1 MILHV
6 DMDAF
11 YAAIELRDN
20 PSLAGK
26 PVVVGGSP
34 SGRGV
39 IAAASYEARK
49 FGLHSAMPG
58 AQAIRLCPQAV
69 FIKPQMEKYSA
80 VSKQIRE
87 IFNRFT
93 PVFEPLALDE
103 AFLDV
108 AGSEKL
114 FGNAETIGRMIQST
128 IADELNLVASVG
140 VAPNKFLAKIAS
152 DLEKPNGFVV
162 VQEAN
167 VTDFLDRLDIE
178 RVWGIGPKTQKK
190 FLRLGV
196 QRIEQLRKLPLE
208 TLKQLFGLNADHFWR
223 LARGIDTRLVVPDRI
238 AKAVGHE
245 STFSQDIDN
254 DEILES
260 WVWELSDQVG
270 RRLRRNKIFGKTIR
284 MKIRFHDFRTIS
296 RSKTIA
302 TRTNSTRE
310 IAETS
315 LALLRT
321 VRTEQ
326 RDSIRLLGVSVGGL
340 SSHAYQ
346 QQQLFDQEQSQ
357 RTKQIDSAADAIR
370 DRFGSAAMKRGSTL
384 NRSKPSDRNERKP

>member
-26 PVVVGGSP
+26 PVVVGGST

-39 IAAASYEARK
+39 IMAASYEARK

-58 AQAIRLCPQAV
+58 VQAKRLCPHAIFVKPRMAV
-69 FIKPQMEKYSA
+69 YSA

-93 PVFEPLALDE
+93 PVFEPLSWDE

-108 AGSEKL
+108 VGSEKL
-114 FGNAETIGRMIQST
+114 FGDAETIGRKIKSA
-128 IADELNLVASVG
+128 IADELNLIASVG
-140 VAPNKFLAKIAS
+140 VAPNKFLAKVAS

-162 VQEAN
+162 VRPLE
-167 VTDFLDRLDIE
+167 VTDFLDPLDVK

-196 QRIEQLRKLPLE
+196 QRIGQLRKLPME
-208 TLKQLFGLNADHFWR
+208 TLKLLFGLNADHYYR
-223 LARGIDTRLVVPDRI
+223 LARGIDTRQVVPDRM
-238 AKAVGHE
+238 AKNVGHE
-245 STFSQDIDN
+245 STFSQDIGD
-254 DEILES
+254 DDALES
-260 WVWELSDQVG
+260 WIWELSDQVG
-270 RRLRRNKIFGKTIR
+270 RRLRRNQIFGKTIR
-284 MKIRFHDFRTIS
+284 VKIRFYNFRTIS
-296 RSKTIA
+296 RSKTIT
-302 TRTNSTRE
+302 TRTSATRE

-315 LALLRT
+315 LGLLRA

-326 RDSIRLLGVSVGGL
+326 RDSVRLLGVSVGSL
-340 SSHAYQ
+340 SSQVHQ
-346 QQQLFDQEQSQ
+346 QQQLFDQEQDQ
-357 RTKQIDSAADAIR
+357 RAKQIDSAADAIR
-370 DRFGSAAMKRGSTL
+370 DRFGNAAMKRGSTL
-384 NRSKPSDRNERKP
+384 NRNKPSDRRKR

>member
-11 YAAIELRDN
+11 YAAIEQRDN
-20 PSLAGK
+20 PNLVGK

-34 SGRGV
+34 TGRGV

-49 FGLHSAMPG
+49 FGLHSAMPS
-58 AQAIRLCPQAV
+58 AQAIRLCPRAI
-69 FIKPQMEKYSA
+69 FIKPQIEKYSA

-108 AGSEKL
+108 AGSQKL
-114 FGNAETIGRMIQST
+114 FGDAETIGRQIQTT
-128 IADELNLVASVG
+128 IAEELQLVASVG
-140 VAPNKFLAKIAS
+140 VAPNKFLAKLAS
-152 DLEKPNGFVV
+152 DLDKPNGFMV
-162 VQEAN
+162 VQQAN
-167 VTDFLDRLDIE
+167 VTEFLDPLDIS
-178 RVWGIGPKTQKK
+178 RVWGIGPKTQQT
-190 FLRLGV
+190 FLKLGV
-196 QRIEQLRKLPLE
+196 QRIGQLRRLPME

-223 LARGIDTRLVVPDRI
+223 LARGIDTRQVVPDRI

-245 STFSQDIDN
+245 STFSQDVN
-254 DEILES
+254 DDHVLES
-260 WVWELSDQVG
+260 WVWELADQVG
-270 RRLRRNKIFGKTIR
+270 RRLRRNQIRGKTIR
-284 MKIRFHDFRTIS
+284 VKIRFHDFRTIS
-296 RSKTIA
+296 RSKTIS

-310 IAETS
+310 VAETS
-315 LALLRT
+315 LNLLRA
-321 VRTEQ
+321 VRIEQ

-340 SSHAYQ
+340 SSQ
-346 QQQLFDQEQSQ
+346 TGQQQLLFGQQQDEQA
-357 RTKQIDSAADAIR
+357 KQIDSTADAIR

-384 NRSKPSDRNERKP
+384 DRP

>member
-20 PSLAGK
+20 PSLIGK
-26 PVVVGGSP
+26 PVVVGGST

-39 IAAASYEARK
+39 IMAASYEARK
-49 FGLHSAMPG
+49 YGLHSAMPG
-58 AQAIRLCPQAV
+58 VQAKRLCPHAV
-69 FIKPQMEKYSA
+69 FIKPRMAEYSA

-93 PVFEPLALDE
+93 PVYEPLSWDE

-114 FGNAETIGRMIQST
+114 FGDAETIGRMIKAA

-140 VAPNKFLAKIAS
+140 VAPNKFLAKVAS
-152 DLEKPNGFVV
+152 DVQKPNGFVV
-162 VQEAN
+162 VRPSE
-167 VTDFLDRLDIE
+167 VTDFLDPLDVK

-196 QRIEQLRKLPLE
+196 QRIGQLRKLPMD

-223 LARGIDTRLVVPDRI
+223 LARGIDTRQVVPDRI

-245 STFSQDIDN
+245 STFSQDVD
-254 DEILES
+254 DDDVLES
-260 WVWELSDQVG
+260 WMWELSDQVG
-270 RRLRRNKIFGKTIR
+270 RRLRRNQVFGKTVST
-284 MKIRFHDFRTIS
+284 KIRFHDFRTIS
-296 RSKTIA
+296 RSKTIPD
-302 TRTNSTRE
+302 RTNSTRA
-310 IAETS
+310 IAET
-315 LALLRT
+315 AVNLLRS

-326 RDSIRLLGVSVGGL
+326 RDSIRLLGVRVGSL
-340 SSHAYQ
+340 SANAYQ
-346 QQQLFDQEQSQ
+346 QQQLFDQEQDQ

-370 DRFGSAAMKRGSTL
+370 DRFGNAAVKRGSSL
-384 NRSKPSDRNERKP
+384 NRAKPSDRRKG

>member
-11 YAAIELRDN
+11 YAAIELRDD

-34 SGRGV
+34 TGRGV

-114 FGNAETIGRMIQST
+114 FGDAATIGRAIQST
-128 IADELNLVASVG
+128 IAEELKLDASVG

-152 DLEKPNGFVV
+152 DLDKPNGFVV
-162 VQEAN
+162 VQQADITE
-167 VTDFLDRLDIE
+167 FLDQLDIS
-178 RVWGIGPKTQKK
+178 RVWGVGPKTQQT

-196 QRIEQLRKLPLE
+196 QRIGQLRLLPMD

-223 LARGIDTRLVVPDRI
+223 LARGIDTRQVVPDRI

-245 STFSQDIDN
+245 STFPQDIDN
-254 DEILES
+254 DEVLES
-260 WVWELSDQVG
+260 WVWELADQVG
-270 RRLRRNKIFGKTIR
+270 RRLRRNQILGKTIR
-284 MKIRFHDFRTIS
+284 IKIRFHDFRTIS
-296 RSKTIA
+296 RSKTVSA
-302 TRTNSTRE
+302 HTNTTRR

-315 LALLRT
+315 LKLLQT
-321 VRTEQ
+321 VRSEQ

-340 SSHAYQ
+340 SSKPDQ
-346 QQQLFDQEQSQ
+346 QQMLFDQEQDQ

-370 DRFGSAAMKRGSTL
+370 DRFGNAAMKRGSTL
-384 NRSKPSDRNERKP
+384 NRHKKNRS

>member
-11 YAAIELRDN
+11 YAAIELRDD

-34 SGRGV
+34 TGRGV

-114 FGNAETIGRMIQST
+114 FGDAATIGRAIQST
-128 IADELNLVASVG
+128 IAEELKLDASVG

-152 DLEKPNGFVV
+152 DLDKPNGFVV
-162 VQEAN
+162 VQQADITE
-167 VTDFLDRLDIE
+167 FLDQLDIS
-178 RVWGIGPKTQKK
+178 RVWGVGPKTQQT

-196 QRIEQLRKLPLE
+196 QRIGQLRLLPMD

-223 LARGIDTRLVVPDRI
+223 LARGIDTRQVVPDRI

-245 STFSQDIDN
+245 STFPQDIDN
-254 DEILES
+254 DEVLES
-260 WVWELSDQVG
+260 WVWELADQVG
-270 RRLRRNKIFGKTIR
+270 RRLRRNQILGKTIR
-284 MKIRFHDFRTIS
+284 IKIRFHDFRTIS
-296 RSKTIA
+296 RSKTVSA
-302 TRTNSTRE
+302 HTNTTRR

-315 LALLRT
+315 LKLLQT
-321 VRTEQ
+321 VRSEQ

-340 SSHAYQ
+340 SSKPDQ
-346 QQQLFDQEQSQ
+346 QQMLFDQEQDQ

-370 DRFGSAAMKRGSTL
+370 DRFGNAAMKRGSTL
-384 NRSKPSDRNERKP
+384 NRHKS